1 MNLIE
6 HLISLLEQLRRDVDN
21 DLRQANLTLNDTRDE
36 NFLRNRSDLLTE
48 IKSTFRVNLA
58 NLPELQEVFGD
69 NITEEDR

>member
-58 NLPELQEVFGD
+58 NLRELQEVFGD

>member
-21 DLRQANLTLNDTRDE
+21 DLRQAHLTLTDTRDE

-58 NLPELQEVFGD
+58 NLRELQEVFGD